1 MTIAFHT
8 GASEPRPCDRCGTVL
23 PHRESKALVYGVEKT
38 WWSPGKHIALCGLPC
53 ISGGVKPVQI
63 RGDGVHG
70 YQDRCPKCG
79 PLRVL
84 PEVVAEMRYRAEVLE
99 RALDLAAP
107 LPDTGHWQGCR
118 CDDCHAVW
126 LRASTLQDARVA
138 ACLSAQATRLDLLRA
153 LTQIE
158 KLTAE
163 RDEARQALAILKDGI
178 DEAQADAQL
187 DAELEQVRVQCAEE
201 GHTPAWV
208 RCDYWSEDADYRC
221 ARCGKLLPEPE
232 GEIDAEIA
240 ADEAKGEIGVEAL
253 CAENPISPSHRH
265 EDDL

>member
-8 GASEPRPCDRCGTVL
+8 GAGEPRPCDRCGTVL
-23 PHRESKALVYGVEKT
+23 PHQESKALAHGVEKD
-38 WWSPGKHIALCGLPC
+38 WWSPGNHTAPCGLPC
-53 ISGGVKPVQI
+53 MGGGVKPAQI
-63 RGDGVHG
+63 RNGVHG
-70 YQDRCPKCG
+70 YDDRCPKCG

-107 LPDTGHWQGCR
+107 LQDTGHWQGCR

-153 LTQIE
+153 LTEIE

-163 RDEARQALAILKDGI
+163 RDEARKLL
-178 DEAQADAQL
+178 DEA
-187 DAELEQVRVQCAEE
+187 LEQNRALQMRLDDVEITAE
-201 GHTPAWV
+201 
-208 RCDYWSEDADYRC
+208 
-221 ARCGKLLPEPE
+221 
-232 GEIDAEIA
+232 
-240 ADEAKGEIGVEAL
+240 EAKGG
-253 CAENPISPSHRH
+253 RR
-265 EDDL
+265 